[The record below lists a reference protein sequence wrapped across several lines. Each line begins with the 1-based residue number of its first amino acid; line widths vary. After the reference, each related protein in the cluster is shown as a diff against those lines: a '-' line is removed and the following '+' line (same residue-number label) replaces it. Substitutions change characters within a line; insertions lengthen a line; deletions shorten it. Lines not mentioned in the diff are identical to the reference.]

1 MVHSFQLRNA
11 APLEYTA
18 IQKNQALAILLSYQQ
33 AGGKQLTNYLAFA
46 AVRRAELSEISNVGF
61 LAFGGTSEDD
71 ADWLYYDAP
80 NQKHSLVV
88 LQNSDL
94 FNGTVSVYR
103 CDADGVEKTLIGSGG
118 TDDGYQ
124 PFTKYGTWSEDADGN
139 AVYSNGVSYWITW
152 KDAEA
157 VVTYHTISDDNDTCD
172 TVVVP
177 Y

>member
-46 AVRRAELSEISNVGF
+46 AVRRAELSEVEKAGF
-61 LAFGGTSEDD
+61 IVFGETSEDE

-80 NQKHSLVV
+80 DQKHSLVV

-94 FNGTVSVYR
+94 LSGTVSVYR

-152 KDAEA
+152 KDTEA
-157 VVTYHTISDDNDTCD
+157 VVTYHTISDDDDTCD